1 MESSNLKTAHNMKN
15 VNKTSRNWDKG
26 YEVDTASAAAR
37 AREAAVMVAEK
48 LRALNLTLTQVEHV
62 TLHATNG
69 YFKKV

>member
-1 MESSNLKTAHNMKN
+1 MKKN
-15 VNKTSRNWDKG
+15 NKTSRKWDKG
-26 YEVDTASAAAR
+26 YEVDTALAAAR
-37 AREAAVMVAEK
+37 AREAAVLMAGQ